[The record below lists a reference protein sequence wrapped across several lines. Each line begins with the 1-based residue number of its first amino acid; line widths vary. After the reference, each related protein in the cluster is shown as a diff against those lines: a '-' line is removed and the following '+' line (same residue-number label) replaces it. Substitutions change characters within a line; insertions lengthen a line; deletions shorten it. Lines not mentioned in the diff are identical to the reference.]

1 MRKLLYGVILVAL
14 LFAPVQRLDVAKLEP
29 VQTVALYMEEKQLV
43 LETDTGNKGKGKDLT
58 EAINDLEEKT
68 PGVIYLD
75 TAQYLLV
82 TEETEALLYSLDGYL
97 RQSIKVSKWDGKS
110 SVKSAAQ
117 YLRIRED
124 LHTLRYLKNVAKK

>member
-1 MRKLLYGVILVAL
+1 MRKLLYGVSLVAL

>member
-14 LFAPVQRLDVAKLEP
+14 LFAPVQRLDVARLEP